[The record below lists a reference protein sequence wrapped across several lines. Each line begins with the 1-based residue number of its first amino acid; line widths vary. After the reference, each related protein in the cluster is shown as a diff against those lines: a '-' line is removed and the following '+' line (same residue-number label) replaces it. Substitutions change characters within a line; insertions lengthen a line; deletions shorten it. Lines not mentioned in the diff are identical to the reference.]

1 MPNLPER
8 GQWQLAHND
17 SARPFEILT
26 VDFIA
31 KSGAVY
37 QLSGSSN
44 GRLTDGTL
52 SKLTVTAPDKFAAE
66 YLLGGR
72 TGKFDAENT
81 ATGLSIEFAHR
92 KGLKIAAT
100 PLPPGNRPR
109 TYIRDDRQEAMQAL
123 QAKNSP
129 KDVADLYA
137 MLNLVHR
144 VNRTYKDREGS
155 DFSGPGPA
163 ERAVVQKALDGIYEW
178 LRTTL
183 DDSKLE
189 RHFRFNHG
197 GMSYSSAQFAALR
210 ILDAAGTLKRNARDI
225 ADRVWDDQIKQIEQD
240 DRYIKSLLGEADA
253 QPTTA
258 DKIGGIVVL
267 GALAIPIIGA
277 AVVTLPE
284 VIAALGTASLSATF
298 AIPYGSTALAFI
310 VENWAVSEVVAYFAV
325 GTIVNIADAGGIEGF
340 AEQLKTPEG
349 AFQTIGNIVFFI
361 VQVRGARGN
370 GYVRVRAKV
379 VDRTPKGVQLR
390 VESVEPVEPPA
401 AGVPKLGNL
410 RLDKLKRDIPGRP
423 ASIKSM
429 GAPPENL
436 KQKCAP
442 SITGAR
448 LKYGERTNTCEAH
461 QDHHMENLP
470 KEIAPERVPSPI
482 GGAHEIVVV
491 TLDGKRYT
499 IDSSAKQFVRE
510 PGVHTTGLVD
520 IQKIKDLDAS
530 RPTLHLMDALN
541 SGIFS
546 AEQYDEFKRLC
557 GSL

>member
-155 DFSGPGPA
+155 DFSGPGPT

-410 RLDKLKRDIPGRP
+410 TLDKLKRDIPGRP
-423 ASIKSM
+423 GSM
-429 GAPPENL
+429 RSVGPAPEGL
-436 KQKCAP
+436 KLKCAESNGGP
-442 SITGAR
+442 GSSTESGSIATVI
-448 LKYGERTNTCEAH
+448 K
-461 QDHHMENLP
+461 
-470 KEIAPERVPSPI
+470 
-482 GGAHEIVVV
+482 
-491 TLDGKRYT
+491 T
-499 IDSSAKQFVRE
+499 I
-510 PGVHTTGLVD
+510 T
-520 IQKIKDLDAS
+520 
-530 RPTLHLMDALN
+530 
-541 SGIFS
+541 
-546 AEQYDEFKRLC
+546 
-557 GSL
+557 